1 MSSLYAEEIKR
12 VKDLL
17 VLMGRGAKKS
27 LGQNFLVNSQKIEL
41 IVQQLRLNGF
51 TSVVEV
57 GPGLGALTLRLRDL
71 DPQLLL
77 IEMDT
82 QFAEYWKSQ
91 GCQVVVADAL
101 NMDWK
106 KLHLKNATLI
116 SNLPYQIAARLVI
129 ERSVHPDGITSMV
142 LMFQKEVAQRLTA
155 RFRTEHYSLLS
166 VIAQTFWRLENL
178 TELGPNDYFP
188 PPKVA
193 SRVVIFR
200 AIQEGL
206 PPDPEQYL
214 EFVKLSF
221 SQKRKFLK
229 KALGRKY
236 GDEAVLNAFEK
247 LGISPKARPEE
258 LEVLTFQRLY
268 QILGADKDSVK

>member
-1 MSSLYAEEIKR
+1 MSSLYADEIKR

-17 VLMGRGAKKS
+17 TLMGRGAKKS

-41 IVQQLRLNGF
+41 IVRQLQLHSV

-57 GPGLGALTLRLRDL
+57 GPGLGALTLRLKEI
-71 DPQLLL
+71 DPHVCL
-77 IEMDT
+77 IEMDN

-91 GCQVVVADAL
+91 GFHVVVADAL
-101 NMDWK
+101 HLDWHT
-106 KLHLKNATLI
+106 LNLKNATLI

-129 ERSVHPDGITSMV
+129 ERSVDFAGVTSMI
-142 LMFQKEVAQRLTA
+142 LMFQKEVAQRLMA
-155 RFRTEHYSLLS
+155 RPKTEDYSLLS
-166 VIAQTFWRLENL
+166 VVAQSFWKLENL

-200 AIQEGL
+200 ARTEGL
-206 PPDPEQYL
+206 PAQPKRYL
-214 EFVKLSF
+214 QFVKLSF

-229 KALGRKY
+229 KALGRHY
-236 GDEAVLNAFEK
+236 GDDAVLSAFEK
-247 LGISPKARPEE
+247 LAISPKARPEE
-258 LEVLTFQRLY
+258 LDVLTFQRLY
-268 QILGADKDSVK
+268 QILDP